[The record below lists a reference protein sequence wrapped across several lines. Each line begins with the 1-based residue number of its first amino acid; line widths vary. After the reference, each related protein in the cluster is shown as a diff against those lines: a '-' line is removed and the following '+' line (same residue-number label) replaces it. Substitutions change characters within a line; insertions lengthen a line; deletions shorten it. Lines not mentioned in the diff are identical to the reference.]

1 MDSENEWKHWVPS
14 LPADIPTLEER
25 TEPNTL
31 PGPCKAFFSF
41 FPSRLETESL
51 AVYPSLQLLV
61 LLPQPSLSAR
71 VTAMC
76 YHTWLKLYLH
86 VCLSA
91 TGVCGL
97 WFISSC
103 ELPDG
108 CQQQNWNPRE
118 EQQAVT
124 AELFGAASFGF

>member
-31 PGPCKAFFSF
+31 PGPCKAFFFYYF
-41 FPSRLETESL
+41 FPSFLETESL
-51 AVYPSLQLLV
+51 AIYPSLQLLV

-76 YHTWLKLYLH
+76 YHTWLKL
-86 VCLSA
+86 CLSTRVA
-91 TGVCGL
+91 VCHRRL
-97 WFISSC
+97 WPMVYKQ
-103 ELPDG
+103 L
-108 CQQQNWNPRE
+108 
-118 EQQAVT
+118 
-124 AELFGAASFGF
+124 